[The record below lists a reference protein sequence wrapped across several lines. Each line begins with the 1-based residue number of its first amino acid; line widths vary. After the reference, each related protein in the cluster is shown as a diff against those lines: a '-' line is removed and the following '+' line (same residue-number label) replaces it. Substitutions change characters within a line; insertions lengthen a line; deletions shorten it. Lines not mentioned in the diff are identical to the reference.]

1 MKSRAWIAASLAA
14 MTFPFVAHASVIVDY
29 NLTDLPN
36 QQQLPSAPVTFVAP
50 GLSATPIT
58 RGSGLDAAA
67 SLTRGFSSRGWNA
80 VDQAGA
86 AIVTT
91 RDTALAGN
99 KFYTFSVTVEP
110 DAVASFT
117 SIAVALYKSAISSPA
132 NFEWQYSFDG
142 FATPGLTAVTF
153 NHFGRNSG
161 TAPAVVEPFQWMTQ
175 DTPGQNAGNATPPL
189 DLSGVADL
197 QNIPGGTT
205 IDFRLYGWGSI
216 NGGVTVFTNTLALGR
231 DLGPQ
236 LTGNVVVIPEPATL
250 GLVGLSVIALVRRRS
265 R

>member
-1 MKSRAWIAASLAA
+1 MKPFAWCATSLVA
-14 MTFPFVAHASVIVDY
+14 MTFPLAAHASVIVDY

-36 QQQLPSAPVTFVAP
+36 QQQLPSAPVTFTSP

-80 VDQAGA
+80 VDEAGA
-86 AIVTT
+86 PIVTT
-91 RDTALAGN
+91 RDTALAGG

-110 DAVASFT
+110 ASVASFT
-117 SIAVALYKSAISSPA
+117 SIAVALYKSAITSPA

-142 FATPGLTAVTF
+142 FATPGLTAVAF

-161 TAPAVVEPFQWMTQ
+161 TAPAVVDPFQWMTQ

-197 QNIPGGTT
+197 QNVAGGTT

-216 NGGVTVFTNTLALGR
+216 NGNATAFTNTLALGR

-236 LTGNVVVIPEPATL
+236 LTGSVVVIPEPATL
-250 GLVGLSVIALVRRRS
+250 GLIGLGLVALIRRR
-265 R
+265 